1 MNDHW
6 AEKPKTA
13 LSPREV
19 VQVAHAHLVCGI
31 DQHALAA
38 MFGVNAGR
46 IAEAVGVMREAAE
59 NHRKRYRDR
68 KLAATA

>member
-1 MNDHW
+1 MTDVW

-46 IAEAVGVMREAAE
+46 IAEAVSVMRNAAE
-59 NHRKRYRDR
+59 NHRKIYQQR
-68 KLAATA
+68 KVAV